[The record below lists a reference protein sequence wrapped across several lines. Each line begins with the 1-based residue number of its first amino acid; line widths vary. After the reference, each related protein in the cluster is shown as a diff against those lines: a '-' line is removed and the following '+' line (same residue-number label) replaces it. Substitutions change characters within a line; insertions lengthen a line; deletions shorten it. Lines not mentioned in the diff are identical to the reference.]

1 MDPEF
6 VSTAEPCSVCG
17 VLSPCGYFGDHTY
30 SNVSY
35 LSLPYHFMFI
45 ENDIYDYYSM
55 ACTLFYGSLD

>member
-6 VSTAEPCSVCG
+6 VTTAEPCSVCG

-30 SNVSY
+30 SNVLH

-45 ENDIYDYYSM
+45 VTESDE
-55 ACTLFYGSLD
+55 LK